1 MIKFFRR
8 IRQNMIKD
16 NRISKY
22 ILYAVGEII
31 LVVIGI
37 LIALSINNNNEDK
50 KARKQEIKYLKNLQ
64 IDIQAELKNND
75 TIIAFRDN
83 KAKAGVRMLN
93 FKKLETV
100 HDIFEL
106 EGAIQTVFWWT
117 TFIPTNNTY
126 KELLSSGN
134 LNYIKSDSI
143 KNYLLELDQKYV
155 RIENA
160 EHHMRNEYDKY
171 IYDVST
177 LNGDML
183 NVMDF
188 QLSAEKGYIVLK
200 DPSQVPVDAIIP
212 QYHRL
217 LENKTFMNGLK
228 LSIMNNIFIKNA
240 HIELTAHLQRLNQLI
255 QEDLNSDK

>member
-1 MIKFFRR
+1 
-8 IRQNMIKD
+8 MIKD
-16 NRISKY
+16 EPSKAIAKGGNRASKY
-22 ILYAVGEII
+22 ILYAIGEII

-64 IDIQAELKNND
+64 IDLQTELKNND
-75 TIIAFRDN
+75 TIIVFRDN

-100 HDIFEL
+100 TDIFEL
-106 EGAIQTVFWWT
+106 EGTIQTVFWWT

-143 KNYLLELDQKYV
+143 KNYLLELDKKYV
-155 RIENA
+155 IIDNA
-160 EHHMRNEYDKY
+160 EHHMRSEFDKY
-171 IYDVST
+171 LYDASI

-188 QLSAEKGYIVLK
+188 KLSAEKGKITLK
-200 DPSQVPVDAIIP
+200 NPSQIAVDAIIP
-212 QYHRL
+212 QYQRL
-217 LENKTFMNGLK
+217 LANKTFINGIK
-228 LSIMNNIFIKNA
+228 LSIMNNIFIKNS
-240 HIELTAHLQRLNQLI
+240 HIELKPHLQKLNQLI
-255 QEDLNSDK
+255 QDDLNKD